1 LPWTLEIAARSL
13 TVAGMSEP
21 RFVPL
26 GFEREGNEEML
37 AAARAFREEIGTR
50 RSVRD
55 FSTDP
60 IPEGVL
66 EECLRAAGSA
76 PSGANLQ
83 PWTFVVVRDAELKR
97 LIREAA
103 EAEEHENYEW
113 RMGEEWLQDI
123 EAFGTDERKPFL
135 EDAPALIVVFR
146 QAYGLEDEARRKHY
160 YVMES
165 VGIATGF
172 LLAALHAAGLATL
185 THTPSPMGFL
195 EEILER
201 PENERAYLLIP
212 VGFPADGCEVPDIQR
227 KDPKDFIVR
236 R

>member
-1 LPWTLEIAARSL
+1 
-13 TVAGMSEP
+13 MSAP

-26 GFEREGNEEML
+26 AFQRKGSEEML
-37 AAARAFREEIGTR
+37 AAARAFREGLETR
-50 RSVRD
+50 RSVRA
-55 FSTDP
+55 FSRDP
-60 IPEGVL
+60 IPEGVI

-83 PWTFVVVRDAELKR
+83 PWTFVVVRDPELKR
-97 LIREAA
+97 RIREAA

-113 RMGEEWLQDI
+113 RMGEDWLKDL
-123 EAFGTDERKPFL
+123 EVFGTDEHKPFL

-146 QAYGLEDEARRKHY
+146 QAYGLEDEAKRKHY

-212 VGFPADGCEVPDIQR
+212 VGFPAEGCCVPDIRR
-227 KDPKDFIVR
+227 KSPEEFIVEH
-236 R
+236 